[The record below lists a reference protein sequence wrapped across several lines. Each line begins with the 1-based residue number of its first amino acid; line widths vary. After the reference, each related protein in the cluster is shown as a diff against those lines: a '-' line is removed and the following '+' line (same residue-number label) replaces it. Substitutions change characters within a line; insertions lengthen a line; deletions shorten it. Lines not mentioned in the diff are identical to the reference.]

1 MNADDFI
8 AKARSIL
15 PGLINDLADLVA
27 LPSIPFPGFPP
38 EPVNAARTATV
49 KILKEAGFMNVRELD
64 LGAGYPAVTAE
75 ATGPESSPT
84 VLLYAHYDVQPAPP
98 DQDWETDP
106 WRLTE
111 KPDGRFY
118 GRGAADDK
126 SGIVIHAGT
135 LKIFNGKPPVN
146 LKVVIEG
153 EEETVSNLEPFIA
166 KHPELFQ
173 ADVMLVSDMGNIVA
187 GDPVLT
193 TALRGTVVCVVEV
206 KTLERPLHSGI
217 FGGPAADALVALIK
231 LLGTLWDEQGN
242 TLVEGLRSYAW
253 PEEVYPEDRF
263 RRQAGILPGVAV
275 IGDGSLESR
284 LWSKPS
290 VTVIGL
296 DAPAT
301 SQAGN
306 ALIPAARARL
316 SLRIAPGEDARKA
329 IGALKRHLLRAA
341 PWGAHVTVEEVMA
354 ADAFMTAA
362 GGPGRSAARR
372 ALAEVYGKK
381 PSDVGS
387 GGTIPLLQ
395 RLAEAAPQ
403 AEFILWGASDA
414 AALIH
419 GANESVD
426 GSEIEKMVATQAL
439 MLQYLADSS
448 K

>member
-1 MNADDFI
+1 MNVNEFI
-8 AKARSIL
+8 TKARLIL
-15 PGLINDLADLVA
+15 PELMKDLTDLVA
-27 LPSIPFPGFPP
+27 LPSVPFPGFPP
-38 EPVNAARTATV
+38 EPVDAARAATA
-49 KILKEAGFMNVRELD
+49 KILEKAGYANVRELD

-75 ATGPESSPT
+75 AAGPKGSPT
-84 VLLYAHYDVQPAPP
+84 VLLYAHYDVQPAPAE
-98 DQDWETDP
+98 QDWETDP

-135 LKIFNGKPPVN
+135 LKIFDGKPPVN

-153 EEETVSNLEPFIA
+153 EEETVSNLEPFIV

-173 ADVMLVSDMGNIVA
+173 ADVMLISDMGNIIA

-193 TALRGTVVCVVEV
+193 TALRGTVVCLVEV
-206 KTLERPLHSGI
+206 KTIARPLHSGI
-217 FGGPAADALVALIK
+217 FGGPVPDALVALIK
-231 LLGTLWDEQGN
+231 LLGTLWDEKGN
-242 TLVEGLRSYAW
+242 TVVEGLQSFDW
-253 PEEVYPEDRF
+253 PDDVYPEERF
-263 RRQAGILPGVAV
+263 RDLAGFLPGVV
-275 IGDGSLESR
+275 MIGDGSLASR

-306 ALIPAARARL
+306 ALIPAAKARL
-316 SLRIAPGEDARKA
+316 SLRIAPGEDPNKA

-341 PWGAHVTVEEVMA
+341 PWGAQVTVEEVMA
-354 ADAFMTAA
+354 ADAFTSAV
-362 GGPGRSAARR
+362 GGPGQSAARR
-372 ALAEVYGKK
+372 AVSEVYGKE

-403 AEFILWGASDA
+403 AEFVLWGASDA

-426 GSEIEKMVATQAL
+426 GSEIEKMVAAQAL
-439 MLQYLADSS
+439 MLQHLA
-448 K
+448 